1 MADLKAAAIQGT
13 AGAAQAANRARRRFW
28 RDTLVAYLY
37 ILPAT
42 IILVTFHFFP
52 IFYAFYISLFNW
64 GLIQGNFIGGANYAR
79 AVSSEEF
86 WTALNVTVYYVLGAV
101 PLSLGAGLVIAYL
114 LSQKIRGR
122 GFYRTFYFMPYV
134 MSLVAAAMVWRWL
147 YHPTYGFFNYIL
159 GLFGIDK
166 WLWLDESAGVLTL
179 FLGHLGLP
187 FKAGYFTDSAWT
199 AAFNVLIVVLG
210 LVFLVWARRRSA
222 AGIIGLIVV
231 GFCLFFGI
239 IDSQLLKLPNTS
251 LAKVP
256 DPSLALASVVIF
268 STWHHVGFDIVI
280 FLAGLT
286 GISPELYEAARID
299 GANEWQ
305 TFRRITFPLLSP
317 TTFFLMIISTIA
329 TFQAFNHIYIMTA
342 GGPMGATRTVTMFVF
357 QNFYDFTRVGYAS
370 ALAFVLFFI
379 ILGLTIVQFRVVGR
393 RVEY

>member
-1 MADLKAAAIQGT
+1 MANLKAMAFQGT
-13 AGAAQAANRARRRFW
+13 AGPAQAATRARRRYW
-28 RDTLVAYLY
+28 KDTLVAYLY

-42 IILVTFHFFP
+42 IILITFHFFP
-52 IFYAFYISLFNW
+52 IFYAFYISLYNW
-64 GLIQGNFIGGANYAR
+64 GLIQGTFAGANNYAR

-86 WTALNVTVYYVLGAV
+86 WSALNVTVYYVLGAV
-101 PLSLGAGLVIAYL
+101 PLSLGIGILVAYL

-159 GLFGIDK
+159 GLFGVDK

-179 FLGHLGLP
+179 FLGYLGLP
-187 FKAGYFTDSAWT
+187 FKAGYFTDQVWT
-199 AAFNVLIVVLG
+199 MIFNLLVLALAVIFFVM
-210 LVFLVWARRRSA
+210 ARRRQA
-222 AGIIGLIVV
+222 AGILGLIVV
-231 GFCLFFGI
+231 GFIFFFGLV
-239 IDSQLLKLPNTS
+239 DSLLLHLPNTS

-256 DPSLALASVVIF
+256 DPSLALVSVIIF

-299 GANEWQ
+299 GAGEWQ
-305 TFRRITFPLLSP
+305 IFRSITFPLLSP

-370 ALAFVLFFI
+370 ALAFILFFI
-379 ILGLTIVQFRVVGR
+379 ILALTIVQFRVVGR

>member
-1 MADLKAAAIQGT
+1 M
-13 AGAAQAANRARRRFW
+13 
-28 RDTLVAYLY
+28 
-37 ILPAT
+37 
-42 IILVTFHFFP
+42 
-52 IFYAFYISLFNW
+52 
-64 GLIQGNFIGGANYAR
+64 
-79 AVSSEEF
+79 
-86 WTALNVTVYYVLGAV
+86 LGAV
-101 PLSLGAGLVIAYL
+101 PLSLGIGILVAYL

-159 GLFGIDK
+159 GLFGVDK

-179 FLGHLGLP
+179 FLGYLGLP
-187 FKAGYFTDSAWT
+187 FKAGYFTDAGLDPDLQPAHAGAGRRSSSSWPGAARPPASSASSSSG
-199 AAFNVLIVVLG
+199 FIFFFG
-210 LVFLVWARRRSA
+210 LV
-222 AGIIGLIVV
+222 
-231 GFCLFFGI
+231 
-239 IDSQLLKLPNTS
+239 DSLLLHLPNTS

-256 DPSLALASVVIF
+256 DPSLALVSVVIF

-299 GANEWQ
+299 GAGEWQ
-305 TFRRITFPLLSP
+305 IFRSITFPLLSP

-370 ALAFVLFFI
+370 ALAFILFFI
-379 ILGLTIVQFRVVGR
+379 ILALTIVQFRVVGR